1 MAVDPKVRSRFAG
14 CTACVFDAYGT
25 LFDVTAAAQRLAD
38 RLGAR
43 APALAAV
50 WRTKQLE
57 YTWLRSLMGVH
68 ADFWQVTGEA
78 LDFALED
85 VGIDADAD
93 LRTAL
98 MDQYRVLDAYPD
110 AVSTLH
116 RIRAGGKKTA
126 ILSNGEPGMLAAAAE
141 SAGIA
146 DALDHVLSVETVGIF
161 KPDRRTYQL
170 AVDALE
176 VPPAAICFVSSN
188 AWDVAGAAHFGFRVV
203 WCNRFGRTPERLPAG
218 PAATVTDLADLP
230 ESLGIT

>member
-1 MAVDPKVRSRFAG
+1 MPADRDLRDRFAG
-14 CTACVFDAYGT
+14 CAACVFDAYGT
-25 LFDVTAAAQRLAD
+25 LFDVNAAAQRLAD
-38 RLGAR
+38 RLGAK
-43 APALAAV
+43 ASALAAV

-57 YTWLRSLMGVH
+57 YTWLRSLMDVH

-85 VGIDADAD
+85 VGIAADAD

-110 AVSTLH
+110 AVSALH
-116 RIRAGGKKTA
+116 RIRSGGKKTA
-126 ILSNGEPGMLAAAAE
+126 ILSNGEPGMLATAAE
-141 SAGIA
+141 SAGIS
-146 DALDHVLSVETVGIF
+146 DALDHVLSVESVGIF

-170 AVDALE
+170 AVEALA
-176 VPPAAICFVSSN
+176 VPPSEICFVSSN

-218 PAATVTDLADLP
+218 PAATVADLAALPDL
-230 ESLGIT
+230 LGIA